1 MGFTNLTFTN
11 GQKLTSTI
19 MAQVDGNF
27 DSLAEGDS
35 SAPRVPRPI
44 VWVHFC
50 GFSTADKGIYAQRG
64 VSSFTRN
71 GTGNYKITFT
81 LPFSSSNIGVS
92 VSTDSAAVFDETSV
106 RNANVLTLTT
116 SDATFRYHAANAGAN
131 ASEDQNAIF
140 AVFWEYST

>member
-11 GQKLTSTI
+11 GQKITSTI

-35 SAPRVPRPI
+35 SAPRVQRPI

-71 GTGNYKITFT
+71 GTGDYTIVFT
-81 LPFSSSNIGVS
+81 NPFSSDNIGVS
-92 VSTDSAAVFDETSV
+92 ISTDSASAYDEVSV
-106 RNANVLTLTT
+106 RNANAMSCTR
-116 SDATFRYHAANAGAN
+116 SNATFRYKAANSSAN
-131 ASEDQNAIF
+131 ANEDQNAIF
-140 AVFWEYST
+140 ATFWEYSL